1 MTHLPDPLARS
12 KIGTQ
17 PDEELPTASG
27 HTPNA
32 KLLFGI
38 STREEIQGKTLEA
51 NGNPF
56 ASPGEESKEVGRLS
70 RPPVE
75 TTKGWVFQ
83 GRRRHAPILASPR
96 QEAP

>member
-1 MTHLPDPLARS
+1 MSDPSEPLARS
-12 KIGTQ
+12 KSETQ
-17 PDEELPTASG
+17 PDEEHPTAGG

-38 STREEIQGKTLEA
+38 PPREGTQGKTMEA
-51 NGNPF
+51 NVNPF
-56 ASPGEESKEVGRLS
+56 ASLGEENREAGRLN

-75 TTKGWVFQ
+75 ATEGWVFQ

-96 QEAP
+96 QDTL